1 MNKFVQVFLG
11 SRGMLEEVELVESE
25 LTLTEYYQKQ
35 VNDIVE
41 ELKDECEDEED
52 LEFMTE
58 FVGLENYEGFS
69 IVGLNEEE
77 YFVIFD
83 FKDDEELCEKLLEFW
98 ENEDEDSIKNIVDNL
113 QY

>member
-41 ELKDECEDEED
+41 ELREISEDEED
-52 LEFMTE
+52 FEFMTE

-77 YFVIFD
+77 YFVVYD
-83 FKDDEELCEKLLEFW
+83 FKDDEELCKKLLEFW
-98 ENEDEDSIKNIVDNL
+98 KNEDEDSIRNIVDNL
-113 QY
+113 QF